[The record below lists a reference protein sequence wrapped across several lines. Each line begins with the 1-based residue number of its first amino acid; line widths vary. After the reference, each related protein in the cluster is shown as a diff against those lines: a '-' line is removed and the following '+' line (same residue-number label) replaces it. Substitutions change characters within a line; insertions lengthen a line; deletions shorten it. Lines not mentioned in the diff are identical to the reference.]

1 MGIIVGLPPAPAFSQ
16 LTRHCQAL
24 YAGTIGYLAYKL
36 PYAIKRDN
44 YLMILMDAATLVM
57 ITGTVVAA
65 VRCIA
70 NFDKGLK
77 RYVEKGQKIPED
89 GMSLHCSEQTMYA
102 PQSHRMEID

>member
-1 MGIIVGLPPAPAFSQ
+1 MSPPTPAFFS

-24 YAGTIGYLAYKL
+24 YVGAIAYLAYKL

-44 YLMILMDAATLVM
+44 YLMILMAAASLVM
-57 ITGTVVAA
+57 ITGTVAAA

-77 RYVEKGQKIPED
+77 RYVATGQKIPEN
-89 GMSLHCSEQTMYA
+89 GMQLDCTERSMYA
-102 PQSHRMEID
+102 PPMHRMEID

>member
-1 MGIIVGLPPAPAFSQ
+1 
-16 LTRHCQAL
+16 
-24 YAGTIGYLAYKL
+24 
-36 PYAIKRDN
+36 
-44 YLMILMDAATLVM
+44 MILMAVTALVM

-77 RYVEKGQKIPED
+77 RYVEKGQKIPEG
-89 GMSLHCSEQTMYA
+89 GMNLHCTEQTMYS